1 MSGSRED
8 TYLGAHIVETLP
20 VHVHLSKEKEF
31 LHALARSSP
40 KKMGKNVL
48 SNIRR
53 ARPRLPLSFDLDLT
67 ALSVAAVPQIVFLAT
82 FLLLLSFWIDLCH
95 QTSDL
100 SEEEEDE
107 AEAEAEG
114 QPGAPES
121 SSGCSKPFSRRRWRL
136 WWKKLR
142 PRGRKAV
149 FVGVRSSCITQRV
162 EGNRV
167 EVAHH

>member
-1 MSGSRED
+1 
-8 TYLGAHIVETLP
+8 V
-20 VHVHLSKEKEF
+20 
-31 LHALARSSP
+31 LARSSP
-40 KKMGKNVL
+40 KKLERTVL
-48 SNIRR
+48 SNIR
-53 ARPRLPLSFDLDLT
+53 S
-67 ALSVAAVPQIVFLAT
+67 ALSNYTLHLIVTSPPFLFAAVPQIVFLAT

-107 AEAEAEG
+107 ADVEAEG
-114 QPGAPES
+114 QPGAAES

-149 FVGVRSSCITQRV
+149 FVGVSSLCIT
-162 EGNRV
+162 
-167 EVAHH
+167 